1 MRIYVWRLALFVL
14 VASPLW
20 PAGSSTSESSFQ
32 LSPAPIPYP
41 YFDPGTT
48 DGKIDISYVNLSLS
62 GYTFN
67 GLSVFGKARKAFTDT
82 LALDGM
88 AGLMYL
94 TGNMPGI
101 GPISPLPAYSAAGAF
116 LGYYTPI
123 PAKTGTATALTVS
136 FSGNAEVQVIRTPFF
151 NAIVFAGPALNITSF
166 TLKTVYNKYYA
177 PTGTTYTGFTDTLTT
192 TIMLGGLQAGMQVD
206 IPLGTM
212 IRVSPF
218 FLVSSLGGSGTIT
231 DDPGTKTSDAYS
243 GSYEIPSSTTVSTG
257 FDVFLNEISIG
268 AMAQSGKS
276 SQTGGNSSYYQLT
289 VGYRFTSKEAAA
301 EPAKTETPTEGARE
315 EKTPAPAPG
324 KPKR

>member
-1 MRIYVWRLALFVL
+1 MRIYIWLLLLL
-14 VASPLW
+14 VFAMSPLW
-20 PAGSSTSESSFQ
+20 PASSSTSESSFQ

-48 DGKIDISYVNLSLS
+48 DGKVDVSYVNLSLA

-67 GLSVFGKARKAFTDT
+67 GLSIFGKARKAFTEM

-94 TGNMPGI
+94 TGEMPGI

-136 FSGNAEVQVIRTPFF
+136 FSGNAEVQVIRSPLF

-166 TLKTVYNKYYA
+166 TLKTLYNKYYV
-177 PTGTTYTGFTDTLTT
+177 PTGTTYTGFTDTLSTS
-192 TIMLGGLQAGMQVD
+192 IMLGGLQAGMQID
-206 IPLGTM
+206 IPLGSM

-218 FLVSSLGGSGTIT
+218 FLVSSLGGSATIT

-301 EPAKTETPTEGARE
+301 EPVKE
-315 EKTPAPAPG
+315 EAPPEPAPKKT
-324 KPKR
+324 KP

>member
-1 MRIYVWRLALFVL
+1 MLGSRNMKPLSRCHARKPQDGIWLTPKELYWTNWSSNDDRHMRIYVWRLALFVL

-88 AGLMYL
+88 VGLMYL

-136 FSGNAEVQVIRTPFF
+136 FSGNAEGQVIRTPFF

-166 TLKTVYNKYYA
+166 TFSVFASSAFFQRNNSKSSA
-177 PTGTTYTGFTDTLTT
+177 DS
-192 TIMLGGLQAGMQVD
+192 MLIANAK
-206 IPLGTM
+206 
-212 IRVSPF
+212 
-218 FLVSSLGGSGTIT
+218 SLG
-231 DDPGTKTSDAYS
+231 
-243 GSYEIPSSTTVSTG
+243 
-257 FDVFLNEISIG
+257 L
-268 AMAQSGKS
+268 
-276 SQTGGNSSYYQLT
+276 
-289 VGYRFTSKEAAA
+289 
-301 EPAKTETPTEGARE
+301 
-315 EKTPAPAPG
+315 
-324 KPKR
+324 